1 VTTTLSADGMY
12 VFAKRNRPDKM
23 TLTFNG
29 NATQCSCRFWKA
41 YHVQCSHLLLLH
53 NGCSENLFS
62 RRWFQL
68 SELGTT
74 VVDEEACDS
83 AGTCS
88 SICFDHGN
96 DGINNDV
103 VAVLGDGTN
112 NDVVAALGEHQAL
125 RFMTS
130 SARRLGFEQY

>member
-1 VTTTLSADGMY
+1 
-12 VFAKRNRPDKM
+12 
-23 TLTFNG
+23 
-29 NATQCSCRFWKA
+29 
-41 YHVQCSHLLLLH
+41 LLLH
-53 NGCSENLFS
+53 NGFSENLFS

-88 SICFDHGN
+88 SSCFEHGN
-96 DGINNDV
+96 DGIKYGINNDV
-103 VAVLGDGTN
+103 VAVLGDETN

-130 SARRLGFEQY
+130 GARRLGLCEIRNVTNVLAVCIHNMSNNTEKKHFFGEIV